1 MSGGDGLGSWREA
14 GGNPAD
20 KRRAKCQSWRMSD
33 AQNSL
38 SSRQA
43 EIAAAVEARLDALL
57 PGADAAVPA
66 RLVDAMR
73 YAALGGGKRFRAF
86 LVMESARLF
95 DVPEQAAIDVAAA
108 LECVH
113 AYSLVHDDLPAMDN
127 DLLRRGRATT
137 WKAFDEWTAI
147 LAGDALLTVAFEII
161 ARQTALSAEARLAL
175 THRLAIDA
183 GRAGMVGGQ
192 VLDLEADKLGHPP
205 RPSRQHIYR
214 LQAMKT
220 GALIAFA
227 AESGSLMAAAVATEK
242 AHALR
247 GYGSRLGVAFQLS
260 DDLLD
265 AEGDPLLAGKS
276 VGKDAA
282 QGKATIVSLM
292 GVDAARLH
300 LADVVQ
306 SAIAAL
312 AALGPEAMHLR
323 NAARAMIGRQT

>member
-1 MSGGDGLGSWREA
+1 MIDAR
-14 GGNPAD
+14 NP
-20 KRRAKCQSWRMSD
+20 
-33 AQNSL
+33 L

-43 EIAAAVEARLDALL
+43 EIAAAVEARLDVLL
-57 PGADAAVPA
+57 PRADAAVPS
-66 RLVDAMR
+66 RLLDAMR
-73 YAALGGGKRFRAF
+73 YATLGGGKRFRAF
-86 LVMESARLF
+86 LVIESARLF
-95 DVPEQAAIDVAAA
+95 DVPEQAAVDVAAA

-147 LAGDALLTVAFEII
+147 LAGDALLTVAFEIV
-161 ARQTALSAEARLAL
+161 AGQAALAAEARLAL
-175 THRLAIDA
+175 TRRLAIDA

-192 VLDLEADKLGHPP
+192 VLDLEADKLGHPASP
-205 RPSRQHIYR
+205 PLEHIHR

-227 AESGSLMAAAVATEK
+227 AESGSLMAAAGATEK

-247 GYGSRLGVAFQLS
+247 DYGRWLGLAFQLS

-265 AEGDPLLAGKS
+265 AEGDPALAGKS

-292 GVDAARLH
+292 GLDAARLH
-300 LADVVQ
+300 LEDVVQ

-312 AALGPEAMHLR
+312 VGFGPEAAHLR
-323 NAARAMIGRQT
+323 SAARAMIGRQT

>member
-1 MSGGDGLGSWREA
+1 MMEA
-14 GGNPAD
+14 RNP
-20 KRRAKCQSWRMSD
+20 
-33 AQNSL
+33 L

-43 EIAAAVEARLDALL
+43 EIAAAVEARLDVLL
-57 PGADAAVPA
+57 PRAEAAVPA
-66 RLVDAMR
+66 RLLDAMR
-73 YAALGGGKRFRAF
+73 YATLGGGKRFRAF
-86 LVMESARLF
+86 LVIESARLF
-95 DVPEQAAIDVAAA
+95 DVPEQAAVDVAAA

-147 LAGDALLTVAFEII
+147 LAGDALLTVAFEIV
-161 ARQTALSAEARLAL
+161 AGQAALAAEARLAL
-175 THRLAIDA
+175 TRRLAIDA

-192 VLDLEADKLGHPP
+192 VLDLEADKLGRPASPP
-205 RPSRQHIYR
+205 LEHIHR

-227 AESGSLMAAAVATEK
+227 AEAGSLMAAAGATEK

-247 GYGSRLGVAFQLS
+247 DYGRWLGLAFQLS

-265 AEGDPLLAGKS
+265 AEGDPALAGKS

-292 GVDAARLH
+292 GLDAARLH
-300 LADVVQ
+300 LEDVVQ

-312 AALGPEAMHLR
+312 VGFGPEAAHLR
-323 NAARAMIGRQT
+323 SAARAMIGRQT